1 MHDACAK
8 IVLLCAVLLACPKA
22 VAAQHSEPP
31 LYIYNVNI
39 VPMDRE
45 HILHNSALLVEDGQ
59 ITAIGATGSV
69 VVPDGTVEIDGQ
81 GDFIIPGLWDMHV
94 HLMPD
99 PEDPD
104 NFAYTLETFV
114 RQGVTSI
121 RVMWGWPELLD
132 WKQRIA
138 SGEVLGP
145 RLVVGGPIIEGEPPP
160 ELAAVIPVDGKVL
173 VKDSTEG
180 ALEVAAE
187 AAIGYDFIKV
197 YNNIPADA
205 YKGIMAESRV
215 QGLAV
220 DGHVPFDVGLEGAL
234 TEGQRSIE
242 HLRGYVWHLVP
253 EDAENQPGRDL
264 RSRTLAWSHAD
275 LSKID
280 ELARWTLASG
290 VWNCPTMAVRML
302 WAPQED
308 IDAYLASEEG
318 QLLTPAEREYFTNRT
333 KIPWLSNFSEEDFR
347 AAYLGLAVQDS
358 LVRAL
363 AGVGA
368 RLLAGTDTNPLGY
381 VLHRELRELVLA
393 GLTPFQALEAATA
406 NPADFLGLTDGS
418 GTVVVGSRADL
429 VLIEGNPLVDIG
441 ATSRIAGVVQRGR
454 WIERDLKP

>member
-1 MHDACAK
+1 
-8 IVLLCAVLLACPKA
+8 
-22 VAAQHSEPP
+22 
-31 LYIYNVNI
+31 
-39 VPMDRE
+39 MDRE
-45 HILHNSALLVEDGQ
+45 HVLVNSALIVEDGQ
-59 ITAIGATGSV
+59 ITSFGATGTV
-69 VVPDGTVEIDGQ
+69 VVPDGAVDIDGA
-81 GDFIIPGLWDMHV
+81 GNYLIPGLWDMHV

-99 PEDPD
+99 SENTD
-104 NFAYTLETFV
+104 ALESTLETFV

-121 RVMWGWPELLD
+121 RVMWGWPELLE
-132 WKQRIA
+132 WKRRTE
-138 SGEVLGP
+138 SGEVIGP

-160 ELAAVIPVDGKVL
+160 ELASVIPVDGKVL

-180 ALEVAAE
+180 AQEVAAE
-187 AAIGYDFIKV
+187 AALGYDFIKV

-215 QGLAV
+215 HGLAV

-264 RSRTLAWSHAD
+264 RSRTLAWSSAD
-275 LSKID
+275 LSKIE
-280 ELARWTLASG
+280 ELARWTLAAG

-302 WAPQED
+302 WAPQAD
-308 IDAYLASEEG
+308 IDAYVESEEG
-318 QLLTPAEREYFTNRT
+318 QLLTPAERQFFTQRT
-333 KIPWLSNFSEEDFR
+333 EIPWLSNFTPEDFE

-393 GLTPFQALEAATA
+393 GLTPFQALQAATT
-406 NPADFLGLTDGS
+406 NPAEFFELTDGS

-429 VLIEGNPLVDIG
+429 VLIEGNPLQDVS
-441 ATSRIAGVVQRGR
+441 ATSRIQGVVKQGQWLDAR
-454 WIERDLKP
+454 PVHTP